1 MKLRELTPSRPQ
13 GGKYKIMVQVMIGQ
27 NEGQGV
33 QVGNRNF
40 WDKETDYYCQ
50 ESYIS
55 EEVFCLVI
63 VYAVYYY

>member
-1 MKLRELTPSRPQ
+1 
-13 GGKYKIMVQVMIGQ
+13 MVQVMLGH